1 MRLPYSFINQSFEVE
16 TAAAS
21 TMAGPEEG
29 SGKQEAE
36 EALKRAEALSLSG
49 DEQDEEARRGDA
61 ATLLRR
67 IRVRHCA
74 TSLCSSLVGARHAS
88 L

>member
-1 MRLPYSFINQSFEVE
+1 
-16 TAAAS
+16 
-21 TMAGPEEG
+21 MAGPEEG

-67 IRVRHCA
+67 IRVHCA
-74 TSLCSSLVGARHAS
+74 ISLCSSLVGARHAS